1 MKFNRRH
8 FLGVVAA
15 GSTGLVAPRA
25 FATVRTGE
33 PPAMLARARAAL
45 DAHSAHIP
53 HRDLVGI
60 VDFSLPS
67 AQPRFHLVDVVGG
80 RTVATYLVSH
90 GRGSDPGNSG
100 WLERFSNQ
108 PGSNASSRGSYLIA
122 DTYYGKHGRSRRLR
136 GLDPENSMAFNRA
149 IVIHGAPYVNP
160 GMAMAHGRIGRSE
173 GCFAVSQ
180 GTVDELLA
188 HLGPGRLLF
197 AWK

>member
-1 MKFNRRH
+1 MIFNRRH

-25 FATVRTGE
+25 FATVASAE
-33 PPAMLARARAAL
+33 PPALLARARAAL
-45 DAHSAHIP
+45 DAHSHAIA

-67 AQPRFHLVDVVGG
+67 AHPRFHLVDVAGG
-80 RTVATYLVSH
+80 RLAATYLVSH

-100 WLERFSNQ
+100 WVERFSNQ
-108 PGSNASSRGSYLIA
+108 PGSNASSRGSFVTG
-122 DTYYGKHGRSRRLR
+122 DTYVGQHGRSRRLR
-136 GLDPENSMAFNRA
+136 GLDPENSMALARS
-149 IVIHGAPYVNP
+149 IVIHAAPYVSP
-160 GMAMAHGRIGRSE
+160 GAAVSHGRIGRSQ
-173 GCFAVSQ
+173 GCFAVSR
-180 GTVDELLA
+180 GAIGEVLA